1 MIFGENVY
9 PEISSEFQSNG
20 KKSSYI
26 LSLANFTQAKPFF
39 VTQSEVV
46 SRGNI
51 TTERESWN
59 TYLLATKPGEIN
71 KTITGYYFS
80 P

>member
-1 MIFGENVY
+1 MYILKFHLN
-9 PEISSEFQSNG
+9 SNLMA
-20 KKSSYI
+20 KNLRYI

-51 TTERESWN
+51 TTERES
-59 TYLLATKPGEIN
+59 
-71 KTITGYYFS
+71 
-80 P
+80 